1 MFPESI
7 LRKRYLGELGAT
19 PTEEEVAKAQR
30 LYDWWEN
37 RSKYFG
43 LFKVGGNPFW
53 FRDLLYILN
62 PSEFPWARPSEENV
76 VLMDTGYQTTA
87 QIADSYERNL
97 KIAYGDIQK
106 QIPILREFIRTRSSS
121 AKKELEI
128 SNAWIIE
135 DIKRA
140 KADEDKIYNL
150 LFYIGENYRTIV
162 FNYIGGRIPDW
173 DFNPSRLEEVIPT
186 PVQPQEVQIIVLPSS
201 SISEY
206 GKEISAVQVQT
217 VQTTPSPVTSVAP
230 QPSAPAVEISEAPAV
245 PEEIEEVK
253 PPIIAGLPNWSL
265 LLIAGIGAL
274 FLFKGGKVDER
285 GIYKRTKKHRK
296 R

>member
-53 FRDLLYILN
+53 FRDLLYTLN

-76 VLMDTGYQTTA
+76 VLFDPDYQTIA
-87 QIADSYERNL
+87 PIADSYERNL

-106 QIPILREFIRTRSSS
+106 QIPILREFIRTRSPS

-140 KADEDKIYNL
+140 KSDEDRL
-150 LFYIGENYRTIV
+150 
-162 FNYIGGRIPDW
+162 FNYIPYIAGAYANVLFGYISRIPDW

-206 GKEISAVQVQT
+206 GKEVSAVQVQT